1 MGNYL
6 PCYCL
11 LSAFCPALVKECEME
26 NSEDTKKTKQF
37 ERLYTAVLVL
47 LVAILLLVSILVTP
61 RLWWV
66 KVAIAVILVGVS
78 IFFGHRYRR
87 DR

>member
-1 MGNYL
+1 
-6 PCYCL
+6 
-11 LSAFCPALVKECEME
+11 ME
-26 NSEDTKKTKQF
+26 NSEDTKKDKQF

-47 LVAILLLVSILVTP
+47 LVAILLLVSILITP

-66 KVAIAVILVGVS
+66 KVAIAVILIGVS

-87 DR
+87 GR

>member
-1 MGNYL
+1 
-6 PCYCL
+6 
-11 LSAFCPALVKECEME
+11 ME
-26 NSEDTKKTKQF
+26 NSEETKKAKQF

-47 LVAILLLVSILVTP
+47 LVAILLLVSILYTP

-66 KVAIAVILVGVS
+66 KVAIAVILIGVS
-78 IFFGHRYRR
+78 IFFGHRYQR